1 MSDLSFDKLNAMHF
15 YGWKLGLKTGL
26 YYLKMRPA
34 TDAIK
39 FTVDMEKIAES
50 AEAKKLTPNKV
61 DNRVSGTGESEG
73 ENLRKRDLNSADNLD

>member
-39 FTVDMEKIAES
+39 FTVDMEKIAE
-50 AEAKKLTPNKV
+50 ATEGKKLTPTKLENGIVGK
-61 DNRVSGTGESEG
+61 DESEG
-73 ENLRKRDLNSADNLD
+73 ENLRKRDLNSVDNLD